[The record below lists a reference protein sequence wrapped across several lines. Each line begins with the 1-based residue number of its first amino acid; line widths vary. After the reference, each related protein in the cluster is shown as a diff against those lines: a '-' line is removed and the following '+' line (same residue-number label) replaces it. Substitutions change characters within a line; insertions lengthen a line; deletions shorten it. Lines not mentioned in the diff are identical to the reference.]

1 MSIITEATKEE
12 ASRRHMIDGLL
23 LPNDVTDER
32 VIEAIEKVNRESFVP
47 EARKGVAY
55 IDKSI
60 KVADG
65 RYMMDPLCFAKLLS
79 EADIKP
85 DELALDVATN
95 TGYSA
100 AVLSK
105 LVDAVVAI
113 EENKGLSETATKN
126 LADENCDNVAVINS
140 KHTDGLKK
148 QGPYDLIFI
157 NGMIDEV
164 PKALLEQLNEGGRIL
179 CVIDKDGFGRA
190 SLVTYNDKILGIRV
204 LFDSIAPKLE
214 GFEKEEK
221 FVF

>member
-1 MSIITEATKEE
+1 MSIIPETTNEE
-12 ASRRHMIDGLL
+12 ANRRHMIDGLL

-32 VIEAIEKVNRESFVP
+32 VIEAIELINRQSFVP
-47 EARKGVAY
+47 AERKGVAY

-65 RYMMDPLCFAKLLS
+65 RYMMDPLSFAKLLS
-79 EADIKP
+79 EADIRP
-85 DELALDVATN
+85 NELALDVATN

-105 LVDAVVAI
+105 LVEAVVAI
-113 EENKGLSETATKN
+113 EENKELSETATN
-126 LADENCDNVAVINS
+126 ILADENCDNVAVINS
-140 KHTDGLKK
+140 THTNGLVK

-164 PKALLEQLNEGGRIL
+164 PRELLEQLNEGGRIL
-179 CVIDKDGFGRA
+179 CVLNRNGFGRA
-190 SLVTYNDKILGIRV
+190 SIITYNDKIMGVRV
-204 LFDSIAPKLE
+204 LFDSAAPQLA
-214 GFEKEEK
+214 GFEKEDE

>member
-1 MSIITEATKEE
+1 MSIIPEATNEE
-12 ASRRHMIDGLL
+12 AIRRHMIDGLL

-32 VIEAIEKVNRESFVP
+32 VIEAIELVNRQSFVSA
-47 EARKGVAY
+47 ERKGVAY

-65 RYMMDPLCFAKLLS
+65 RYMMDPLSFAKLLS
-79 EADIKP
+79 EADIQP
-85 DELALDVATN
+85 NELALDVATN

-105 LVDAVVAI
+105 LVEAVVAI
-113 EENKGLSETATKN
+113 EENKELSETATKN

-140 KHTDGLKK
+140 THTDGLAK

-157 NGMIDEV
+157 NGMIDDV
-164 PKALLEQLNEGGRIL
+164 PHELLEQLNEGGRIL
-179 CVIDKDGFGRA
+179 CVLNKDGFGRA
-190 SLVTYNDKILGIRV
+190 SIVTYNDKITGVRI
-204 LFDSIAPKLE
+204 LFDSAAPKLP
-214 GFEKEEK
+214 GFEKEDE

>member
-1 MSIITEATKEE
+1 MSIIPEATNEE
-12 ASRRHMIDGLL
+12 AIRRHMIDGLL

-32 VIEAIEKVNRESFVP
+32 VIEAIELVNRQSFVSA
-47 EARKGVAY
+47 ERKGVAY

-65 RYMMDPLCFAKLLS
+65 RYMMDPLSFAKLLS
-79 EADIKP
+79 EADIRP
-85 DELALDVATN
+85 NELALDVATN

-105 LVDAVVAI
+105 LVEAVVAI
-113 EENKGLSETATKN
+113 EENKELSETATKN

-140 KHTDGLKK
+140 THTDGLAK

-157 NGMIDEV
+157 NGMIDDV
-164 PKALLEQLNEGGRIL
+164 PHELLEQLNEGGRIL
-179 CVIDKDGFGRA
+179 CVLNKDGFGRA
-190 SLVTYNDKILGIRV
+190 SIVTYNDKITGVRI
-204 LFDSIAPKLE
+204 LFDSAAPKLP
-214 GFEKEEK
+214 GFEKEDE

>member
-1 MSIITEATKEE
+1 MSMTIEATNEE
-12 ASRRHMIDGLL
+12 AKRRHMIDGLL

-32 VIEAIEKVNRESFVP
+32 VVEAIETVNRESFVP
-47 EARKGVAY
+47 DERKGVAY

-60 KVADG
+60 KVAEG
-65 RYMMDPLCFAKLLS
+65 RYMMEPLAFAKLLS

-85 DELALDVATN
+85 GELALDIATN
-95 TGYSA
+95 TGYSS

-113 EENKGLSETATKN
+113 EENGTLADIATKN
-126 LADENCDNVAVINS
+126 LADEDCDNVAVIKS
-140 KHTDGLKK
+140 SHTDGLAK

-164 PKALLEQLNEGGRIL
+164 PKALLEQLKENGRIL
-179 CVIDKDGFGRA
+179 CVIEQDGFGRG
-190 SLVTYNDKILGIRV
+190 SLVTYNNKIMGIRN
-204 LFDSIAPKLE
+204 LFDTAAPKLS

-221 FVF
+221 FTF

>member
-1 MSIITEATKEE
+1 MSIIPEATNEE
-12 ASRRHMIDGLL
+12 AIRRHMIDGLL

-32 VIEAIEKVNRESFVP
+32 VIEAIELVNRQSFVSA
-47 EARKGVAY
+47 ERKGVAY

-65 RYMMDPLCFAKLLS
+65 RYMMDPLSFAKLLS
-79 EADIKP
+79 EADIRP
-85 DELALDVATN
+85 NELALDVATN

-105 LVDAVVAI
+105 LVEAVVAI
-113 EENKGLSETATKN
+113 EENKELSETATKN

-140 KHTDGLKK
+140 THTDGLAK

-157 NGMIDEV
+157 NGMIDDV
-164 PKALLEQLNEGGRIL
+164 PHELLEQLNDSGRIL
-179 CVIDKDGFGRA
+179 CVLNKDGFGRA
-190 SLVTYNDKILGIRV
+190 SIVTYNDKITGVRI
-204 LFDSIAPKLE
+204 LFDSAAPKLP
-214 GFEKEEK
+214 GFEKEDE